1 MTKVMKMMI
10 AVRKPLVKDGVTIGW
25 TEGDREM
32 TPEEGR
38 EFAKNGFVVID
49 GVKYQ

>member
-1 MTKVMKMMI
+1 MNKMNVMI

-32 TPEEGR
+32 TPEEKQ
-38 EFAKNGFVVID
+38 EFQKTSFVVVD
-49 GVKYQ
+49 GVRHQ

>member
-1 MTKVMKMMI
+1 MNKMKVMI

-32 TPEEGR
+32 TPEER
-38 EFAKNGFVVID
+38 QEFQKKGYVVID
-49 GVKYQ
+49 GTRYS